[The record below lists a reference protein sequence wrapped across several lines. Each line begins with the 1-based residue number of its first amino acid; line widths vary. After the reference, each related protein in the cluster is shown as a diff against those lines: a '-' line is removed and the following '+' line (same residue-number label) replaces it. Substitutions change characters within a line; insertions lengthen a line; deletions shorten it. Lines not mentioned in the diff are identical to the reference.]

1 MEVSNT
7 FTVNDIAIKWKSK
20 SELYNV
26 LMREGNIYL
35 PPKQDATQKYLRALM
50 LGKKQYIKWS
60 EVIVVQVPQYDGLRV
75 KDLLKLAESEFEIND
90 FLPIYDYNKEPNRV
104 WLCNLINTLIPE
116 KFKEFINLKI
126 KKRNQELIESQN
138 LGIHVKSEFI
148 DIFNNSQSISTMKG
162 KSHFLARAPKK
173 IKDQLKVE
181 KVEEER
187 KEAFSKVEELKRNLE
202 SLKFKME
209 EYKVKQRDADINTD
223 KLSKLYE
230 LGLIDENGD
239 PINNDM
245 S

>member
-7 FTVNDIAIKWKSK
+7 LTVNDIAIKWKSK
-20 SELYNV
+20 TELYKV

-75 KDLLKLAESEFEIND
+75 KDLLKFAESEFEIND
-90 FLPIYDYNKEPNRV
+90 FLPTYDYNKEPNRV

-173 IKDQLKVE
+173 KKHQLKVE

-209 EYKVKQRDADINTD
+209 EYKVKQRDADRNTD

-230 LGLIDENGD
+230 LGLIDKNGD
-239 PINNDM
+239 PINNDI